1 METSAPRSN
10 RRTELWA
17 YFALAY
23 GLTWAVHIPLAAAAR
38 GLLGPS
44 LPPGLH
50 FLGAAGPILAALIVT
65 AASRGI
71 SGLRELAGRMFRW
84 RFGLRWLLIA
94 LFTPLAFFLA
104 SALLV
109 RLFTGAWPAL
119 GRFGH
124 VAEIPSLNWLA
135 GWALWTVAFG
145 FGEETGWRGFA
156 LPRLQRN
163 RSARSATLLL
173 GAAWCLWHLPSFFY
187 NYPGLNLF
195 GVVAFV
201 VSLLSGAVVLTWLYN
216 STGGSILA
224 AALWHGTFNAA
235 VASGEGPMPALV
247 SAFVI
252 LTAVVIGRWTG
263 PEDLSLSGKHTI

>member
-1 METSAPRSN
+1 MDSSAPRWE
-10 RRTELWA
+10 RRKELWA

-23 GLTWAVHIPLAAAAR
+23 GLTWAVHIPLALAAK
-38 GLLGPS
+38 GLLDLH

-50 FLGAAGPILAALIVT
+50 FLGAAGPISAALIVA
-65 AASRGI
+65 AASRGAP
-71 SGLRELAGRMFRW
+71 GLRELAGRMFRW
-84 RFGLRWLLIA
+84 RIGLRWLLVA
-94 LFTPLAFFLA
+94 LLSPLAFFLA
-104 SALLV
+104 SAVLA
-109 RLFTGAWPAL
+109 RLFTELWPAL
-119 GRFGH
+119 DRFGH
-124 VAEIPSLNWLA
+124 VAEFPHLNWLA

-156 LPRLQRN
+156 LPRLQRD
-163 RSARSATLLL
+163 RTARSATLLL

-201 VSLLSGAVVLTWLYN
+201 VSLMSGAVVLTWLYN

-235 VASGEGPMPALV
+235 TASGEGLMPALV

-252 LTAVVIGRWTG
+252 LTAVVIGRWAG
-263 PEDLSLSGKHTI
+263 PENLSLTGKDTI